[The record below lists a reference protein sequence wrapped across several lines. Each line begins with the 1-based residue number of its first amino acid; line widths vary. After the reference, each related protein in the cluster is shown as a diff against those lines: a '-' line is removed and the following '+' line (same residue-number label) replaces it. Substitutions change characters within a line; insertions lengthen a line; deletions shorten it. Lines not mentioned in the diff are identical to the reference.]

1 MATITGATIDQASA
15 DLRLTPEKYTTIDN
29 LVKTT
34 KDFVLPDLVQSYGD
48 QGITG
53 FLNLVGAVKAGG
65 QSDQIDWW
73 ESGRRHRVHTGA
85 FSNNAAGSASGAPG
99 SVDFTIDTSAS
110 GD

>member
-48 QGITG
+48 QGIT
-53 FLNLVGAVKAGG
+53 
-65 QSDQIDWW
+65 
-73 ESGRRHRVHTGA
+73 
-85 FSNNAAGSASGAPG
+85 
-99 SVDFTIDTSAS
+99 
-110 GD
+110 